1 MTQVHDGFIAIQL
14 RIGDGTVT
22 ISKDNV
28 DEIKADLLGLGLTE
42 VQVNEVITKYGE
54 GFLKA
59 INQGPV
65 DPQEGINNVSK
76 PVSQGGL
83 GGKPMIE
90 QGPLCGHG
98 VPRIKRNGKK
108 GPFWSCQAK
117 DAQGTF
123 LWKSGEGC
131 EILDYNEGLKQMG
144 Q

>member
-1 MTQVHDGFIAIQL
+1 VAQVHDGFVAIQL

-28 DEIKADLLGLGLTE
+28 DEIKTDLLGLGLSETE
-42 VQVNEVITKYGE
+42 VADVIKKYGE

-65 DPQEGINNVSK
+65 DPQDGINNVSK
-76 PVSQGGL
+76 PVDQGGL

-98 VPRIKRNGKK
+98 VPRVLRDGKNGK
-108 GPFWSCQAK
+108 FWSCQAK
-117 DAQGTF
+117 DEKGTF
-123 LWKSGEGC
+123 LWKKKEGC
-131 EILDYNEGLKQMG
+131 AILDYQDGLKQMG
-144 Q
+144 K